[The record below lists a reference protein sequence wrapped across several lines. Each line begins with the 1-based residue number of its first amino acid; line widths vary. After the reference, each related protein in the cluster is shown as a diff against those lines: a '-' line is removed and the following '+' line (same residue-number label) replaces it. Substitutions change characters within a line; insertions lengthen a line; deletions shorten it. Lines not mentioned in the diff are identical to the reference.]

1 MTQHMLQNALV
12 AAFAL
17 GLLGGSAAHADII
30 VMVGNSGVFTPSSGN
45 TVEVNLTNTGPG
57 AVVIGGFS
65 LEVTTADPFITFT
78 GATMAT
84 ATPYIFAG
92 NSGDVADS
100 FPLAFSSPGQT
111 IDAGDFYA
119 TFGSG
124 TSLSAGQSAGLAL
137 LSFDVAPGDP
147 NTTVLFDVTAYPS
160 TSLSD
165 ADGND
170 ITIDSVA
177 SGKITLTTAA
187 VPEPTTFL
195 LLLPLAVLTMLVRR
209 RRCEG

>member
-1 MTQHMLQNALV
+1 MLQNALV
-12 AAFAL
+12 AVFAL
-17 GLLGGSAAHADII
+17 DLLGGSAARADII
-30 VMVGNSGVFTPSSGN
+30 VAVGSSGAFSPSTGN
-45 TVEVNLTNTGPG
+45 TVEVDLTNTGPG
-57 AVVIGGFS
+57 SVVIGGFS

-78 GATMAT
+78 GASMGT
-84 ATPYIFAG
+84 ANPYIFAG

-111 IDAGDFYA
+111 LDAGDFYA
-119 TFGSG
+119 TFGAG
-124 TSLSAGQSAGLAL
+124 TSLLAGESAGLAL

-147 NTTVLFDVTAYPS
+147 NTTVLFNVTAYPS

-170 ITIDSVA
+170 VPIDTVTSGTITVTI
-177 SGKITLTTAA
+177 SGVSA
-187 VPEPTTFL
+187 VPEPGTFL